1 MKENKLNRMIARFLT
16 SLSLFV
22 IFTQMASATTLQSS
36 QFYKGTVNLI
46 NQATS
51 ALTILCPM
59 VGGVCAIYFAIR
71 RQMADEQDKKTWYN
85 RIVGAI
91 GWGVGGCLL
100 SGVITLIAS
109 YYK

>member
-1 MKENKLNRMIARFLT
+1 MKENKITRIISRFFT
-16 SLSLFV
+16 SLTLLVF
-22 IFTQMASATTLQSS
+22 FTQMASADTLQSS
-36 QFYKGTVNLI
+36 KFYTGTVTLI

-59 VGGVCAIYFAIR
+59 VGGLFAIYFAIR
-71 RQMADEQDKKTWYN
+71 RQMADEQDKKIWYN

-91 GWGVGGCLL
+91 GWGVGGCLV